1 MSRSPIL
8 WPLPAA
14 FRPGPAI
21 ALALLLAM
29 TSPRGMVT
37 SGYAAETTPLPTIT
51 DPSLVWSMPTEQ
63 KSLVHP
69 LRIEGRVDYFDPSFK
84 LFWIERDHVVAYLQL
99 SAKAPALHT
108 GQYVAIEGTI
118 IPNQGLEADRVEVK
132 VLQENAPV
140 TPLATLGRINDTAT
154 LGSRIVTAE
163 GYVDSQQYID
173 ADHVRLLL
181 IVENRQVICWVKPTD
196 PKHVPDWQG
205 RFVRATGLYSSRF
218 DPTHTRM
225 TIEFWLG
232 VESGLQVLGT
242 LQDYSLFDRPV
253 TPIGN
258 LFELPEGTETKVH
271 GRLEEHDVG
280 TSMILRDETGQ
291 VEIRSIQQQ
300 RLPVNSEVE
309 AVGRIRSTG
318 DHWVLDEGLY
328 RQSKTSP
335 AGTNTNSGQG
345 DGTLK
350 TVAQI
355 CALGSSE
362 ATGNRPVDI
371 TGMVTWSLPETEFFY
386 LQDVTGGIRVYYD
399 RSKTGLIPY
408 GKYFRV
414 KGSTRPGRLEP
425 VVVLDD
431 FTDLGSMSHPR
442 PQPITLQEA
451 FAGKT
456 DGEWVEL
463 RGFLRDT
470 VSEGDWRWIHVTTPV
485 GDFTGHLQSPVN
497 FVANPGSLIRVH
509 GVCEATVGD
518 DGRVSSIVLRIPFL
532 HDITIEQDAPAN
544 FYDLPRRPVRSLES
558 LALGENM
565 MRVRVSGVVEH
576 AVTGQR
582 FYLQDNGVGLLLL
595 SHQKQP
601 LQAGDRVE
609 AVGILGHEG
618 FRTILREAVY
628 RRIGSGPA
636 PEPQGVENPGKPSPS
651 LDASLVR
658 VRGRLL
664 DVLESPGRT
673 RLALQQG
680 SAFFEAILE
689 QPTGAVPPDL
699 SIGAGLEVTGIYQQ
713 VFDDSGRA
721 RGFRVQ
727 LRSPGDVVV
736 YAPARLWTVQRALV
750 TIAVLAGC
758 IMVGLAWIFA
768 LRRRVREQTTQ
779 IRTQIEQQSRLESE
793 VQRAARLES
802 LGVLAGGIAHDF
814 NNLLTVIMGNL
825 SLIKLAPQVMN
836 AEADRVCEIERGT
849 IRARDL
855 TRQLLTFA
863 RGGDPLRTSTAL
875 PGIVREAM
883 DLVLQ
888 GTRVHA
894 EYNFPPDLWSAHVDR
909 DQIAQA
915 VQNMALNAMQAMPS
929 GGVIRVALTN
939 SGSAPIGLS
948 PGRYVR
954 LTVADSGE
962 GIPPEIL
969 PRIFDPYF
977 STRKSGSGL
986 GLATVYS
993 IIKKH
998 QGRIEV
1004 NSHSGHGATF
1014 TIWLP
1019 AAEVT
1024 AAARPEP
1031 ARPVALPIALIP
1043 GSQPRVLLMDDEE
1056 SIRLLGSTLLSRMG
1070 LEPTVV
1076 ADGAGAIREFELARD
1091 AGRPF
1096 SLLIFDLTIPGG
1108 IGGQA
1113 AMAAIRQIDGRVPAI
1128 VSSGHARDPVM
1139 ANFQTHGFQAVVEK
1153 PYEVKMLAE
1162 TVRRLLPTL
1171 SGSRQQT

>member
-1 MSRSPIL
+1 MVSP
-8 WPLPAA
+8 
-14 FRPGPAI
+14 
-21 ALALLLAM
+21 
-29 TSPRGMVT
+29 
-37 SGYAAETTPLPTIT
+37 GYAAEPLPLPTIT
-51 DPSLVWSMPTEQ
+51 DPSLLWLMPTEQ
-63 KSLVHP
+63 KALAHP

-84 LFWIERDHVVAYLQL
+84 NFWIEKDHVVTYMQL
-99 SAKAPALHT
+99 SAKAPALRT
-108 GQYVAIEGTI
+108 GQYVVIEGTI
-118 IPNQGLEADRVEVK
+118 VPNHGLEADRLEVK
-132 VLQENAPV
+132 VLQEDAPV
-140 TPLATLGRINDTAT
+140 TPLETRGRINDTAT
-154 LGSRIVTAE
+154 LGGRIVTAE

-173 ADHVRLLL
+173 KDHVRLLL
-181 IVENRQVICWVKPTD
+181 IVENRQLICWVKPTD

-232 VESGLQVLGT
+232 AENGLQVLGT
-242 LQDYSLFDRPV
+242 LQDYALFDRPV

-258 LFELPEGTETKVH
+258 LFELPGGTQAKVR
-271 GRLEEHDVG
+271 GRLEAHDVG

-291 VEIRSIQQQ
+291 VEIHSIQQQ

-318 DHWVLDEGLY
+318 DHWVLDEGFY
-328 RQSKTSP
+328 RQSKTSS
-335 AGTNTNSGQG
+335 ADTNANSGQG
-345 DGTLK
+345 EGTLK

-355 CALGSSE
+355 CALGTSE
-362 ATGNRPVDI
+362 AAGNRPVDI

-399 RSKTGLIPY
+399 RSKTGLIAY

-442 PQPITLQEA
+442 AQPITLPEA

-470 VSEGDWRWIHVTTPV
+470 ISEGDWRWIHVTTPA

-518 DGRVSSIVLRIPFL
+518 DGRVSDIVLRIPFL
-532 HDITIEQDAPAN
+532 HDITVEEDAPTD

-558 LALGENM
+558 LASGENM

-576 AVTGQR
+576 AVAGKR
-582 FYLQDNGVGLLLL
+582 FYLQDDGAGLLLL

-601 LQAGDRVE
+601 LRAGDRVE

-618 FRTILREAVY
+618 LRTVLRETVY
-628 RRIGSGPA
+628 RKTGSGPV
-636 PEPQGVENPGKPSPS
+636 PEPRTVENPGKPSPL

-658 VRGRLL
+658 TRGTLL
-664 DVLESPGRT
+664 DVLKSPGRT

-689 QPTGAVPPDL
+689 QPAGEAAPDL

-713 VFDDSGRA
+713 VLDDSGQA

-727 LRSPGDVVV
+727 LRSPDDVTV

-758 IMVGLAWIFA
+758 IMLGLAWIFA
-768 LRRRVREQTTQ
+768 LRRRVHEQTTL

-836 AEADRVCEIERGT
+836 AEADRVCEIERGA

-875 PGIVREAM
+875 PGIIREAM

-915 VQNMALNAMQAMPS
+915 VQNMALNAMQAMSS
-929 GGVIRVALTN
+929 GGVIRVALGN
-939 SGSAPIGLS
+939 SSGAPIGLP

-1004 NSHSGHGATF
+1004 NSHAGHGATF

-1019 AAEVT
+1019 AAEVPAT
-1024 AAARPEP
+1024 VKPEP
-1031 ARPVALPIALIP
+1031 VRPVTAPVALIP
-1043 GSQPRVLLMDDEE
+1043 QSQPRVLLMDDEE

-1076 ADGAGAIREFELARD
+1076 ADGASAIREFELARD

-1113 AMAAIRQIDGRVPAI
+1113 AMAAIRQIDARVPAI
-1128 VSSGHARDPVM
+1128 VSSGYSRDPVM
-1139 ANFQTHGFQAVVEK
+1139 ANFQTHGFQAVVAK
-1153 PYEVKMLAE
+1153 PYEVKMLAD
-1162 TVRRLLPTL
+1162 TIRRLLPAL
-1171 SGSRQQT
+1171 NGSRQPT